1 MPKGIMVVQSA
12 PSDPAREE
20 EYNQWYSGSHIPEVL
35 AVPGIV
41 SARRYKPTGAG
52 GDYLAV
58 YDLDAEDLSALAGE
72 AAARSE
78 SGEIHISDV
87 LRLDPPP
94 VITFYELIE

>member
-58 YDLDAEDLSALAGE
+58 YDLDAEDLSALAGK
-72 AAARSE
+72 R
-78 SGEIHISDV
+78 
-87 LRLDPPP
+87 PP
-94 VITFYELIE
+94 VQNLARFTSATSCAWIRRR